1 MSKFRVALSGDF
13 KKPDGSPAFPDFDL
27 MPLAQNPAV
36 EYDYIQTNGVI
47 GAADL
52 EGFDALIL
60 LIPRIEP
67 ESFPKDGRLAIIAR
81 FGVGYDTVNVD
92 ACTDHDCALVITPD
106 GVRRPV
112 AVSIITFMLAL
123 TGKLAGKDRITRQ
136 GPEGWAKRNE
146 HMGIG
151 LVGRTLGQLGIG
163 NIGAEVF
170 RLARPFEMH
179 FIAHDPYAD
188 PKVAQEL
195 GVRLVGLEELFR
207 EADVLSVSCPL
218 NEETHHIVN
227 AERLALMKP
236 SAYLINTSRG
246 PVIDEKA
253 LTRVLQEGGIAGA
266 GLDVFE
272 QEPSPADNP
281 IYQLDNVLC
290 TPHALCWTDQCFAGI
305 GAADVKAVFD
315 VMHGRVP
322 TGIVNRKIV
331 ERPAWQDK
339 LKRYKAAFGG

>member
-1 MSKFRVALSGDF
+1 MSRFRIALSGDF

-27 MPLAQNPAV
+27 APLEQNPAV
-36 EYDYIQTNGVI
+36 EFDYIQTNGVI
-47 GAADL
+47 TAADL
-52 EGFDALIL
+52 DGFDALIL
-60 LIPRIEP
+60 LMPRIEP
-67 ESFPKDGRLAIIAR
+67 ESFPADGRLAIVAR
-81 FGVGYDTVNVD
+81 FGVGYDTVNVQ

-123 TGKLAGKDRITRQ
+123 TGKLSQKDRITRQ
-136 GPEGWAKRNE
+136 GPEGWARRNE
-146 HMGIG
+146 HMGRG
-151 LVGRTLGQLGIG
+151 LIGRTLGQLGIG

-170 RLARPFEMH
+170 RLARPFEMS

-236 SAYLINTSRG
+236 TAYLINTARG
-246 PVIDEKA
+246 PVVDEPA
-253 LTRVLQEGGIAGA
+253 LTRALQEGGIAGA

-281 IYQLDNVLC
+281 LYRLDNVLV

-305 GAADVKAVFD
+305 GAADVKATFD

-322 TGIVNRKIV
+322 TGIVNRNVV
-331 ERPAWQDK
+331 ERPAWRAK
-339 LKRYKAAFGG
+339 LERYKAAFGG

>member
-13 KKPDGSPAFPDFDL
+13 KKPDGSAAFPDFDL
-27 MPLAQNPAV
+27 GPLEQNPAV
-36 EYDYIQTNGVI
+36 EYAYIQTNGVI
-47 GAADL
+47 TASDL
-52 EGFDALIL
+52 EGYDALIL

-67 ESFPKDGRLAIIAR
+67 ESFPRDGRLAVIAR
-81 FGVGYDTVNVD
+81 FGVGYDTVNVQ

-123 TGKLAGKDRITRQ
+123 TGKLMPKDRITRQ
-136 GPEGWAKRNE
+136 GPEGWARRNE
-146 HMGIG
+146 HMGMG
-151 LVGRTLGQLGIG
+151 LVDRTLGQLGIG

-170 RLARPFEMH
+170 RLAKPFGMK

-188 PKVAQEL
+188 AKVAQEL

-236 SAYLINTSRG
+236 EAYLINTARG
-246 PVIDEKA
+246 PVVDEKA
-253 LTRVLQEGGIAGA
+253 LTKVLQERRIAGA

-272 QEPSPADNP
+272 QEPSPKGNP
-281 IYQLDNVLC
+281 LYRLDNVLL

-322 TGIVNRKIV
+322 TGIVNREVV
-331 ERPAWQDK
+331 ERPAWRDK
-339 LKRYKAAFGG
+339 LKRYQAAFGG

>member
-13 KKPDGSPAFPDFDL
+13 KKPDGSAAFPDFDL
-27 MPLAQNPAV
+27 APLEQNPAV
-36 EYDYIQTNGVI
+36 DYAYIQTNGVI
-47 GAADL
+47 TAKDL
-52 EGFDALIL
+52 AGFDALIL

-67 ESFPKDGRLAIIAR
+67 ESFPADGRLAIIAR
-81 FGVGYDTVNVD
+81 FGVGYDTVNVQ

-123 TGKLAGKDRITRQ
+123 TGKLMQKDRITRQ
-136 GPEGWAKRNE
+136 GPEGWAKRSE
-146 HMGIG
+146 HMGAG
-151 LVGRTLGQLGIG
+151 LVDRTLGQLGIG

-170 RLARPFEMH
+170 RLARPFGMR

-218 NEETHHIVN
+218 NDETHHIVD

-236 SAYLINTSRG
+236 GAYLINTSRG
-246 PVIDEKA
+246 PVVDEKA
-253 LTRVLQEGGIAGA
+253 LTKALQERRIGGA

-281 IYQLDNVLC
+281 LYRLDNVLV

-322 TGIVNRKIV
+322 TGIVNREIV
-331 ERPAWQDK
+331 ERPAWREK
-339 LKRYKAAFGG
+339 LKRYQAAFGV